1 MTPLE
6 YNEVLGRKIRMD
18 DVERLGVPTQD
29 LVEEALAAGRAEEA
43 IELVEYYHQEM
54 RTMHD
59 ILRTWITD
67 LLRYITDR
75 KGVESGEA
83 GPLASQLMKT
93 WDQYSFGVHLRDS
106 CLEAI
111 RAIDDAVAVAD
122 TELIDRATDLLDR
135 MRLEFKNPHEVL
147 VAWIQDLLTY
157 MATEFGE
164 ESVLESILETHQS
177 IWGDR
182 YESWEQLTPHA
193 RLALTVEGMRGG
205 HFSGDSRKGNMTL
218 SDQGDRYKMIMEL
231 CGSGGVLRR
240 GDPETG
246 RPPHPVGEHGTNKN
260 PHLWTWKKT
269 GVHWYCTHCCIAKE
283 WLPGQQRGRPFRP
296 LDHVLD
302 PQAPCTWYVYK
313 DEADTRAYHYDR
325 TGLEV
330 PQGAPDMGEG
340 SEQEYPGGS

>member
-1 MTPLE
+1 MNPLE
-6 YNEVLGRKIRMD
+6 HNEVLGRKIRMD
-18 DVERLGVPTQD
+18 EVERLGIPTQD
-29 LVEEALAAGRAEEA
+29 LVEEALTEGCFEDA

-59 ILRTWITD
+59 ILTTWITD
-67 LLRYITDR
+67 IVRYISVH

-83 GPLASQLMKT
+83 PVLASAMLRT
-93 WDQYSFGVHLRDS
+93 WGEIPLGVHLRDS
-106 CLEAI
+106 CLQLI
-111 RAIDDAVAVAD
+111 RGMKGVDDVAAM
-122 TELIDRATDLLDR
+122 ERAPDVLER
-135 MRLEFKNPHEVL
+135 MRLEFKNPHEIL

-157 MATEFGE
+157 MASEFGE

-182 YESWEQLTPHA
+182 YESWERLTAHA

-218 SDQGDRYKMIMEL
+218 LDQGDRYKMIMEL

-246 RPPHPVGEHGTNKN
+246 RPPHPVGEHGTNKK

-269 GVHWYCTHCCIAKE
+269 GIHWYCTHCCIAKE
-283 WLPGQQRGRPFRP
+283 WLPGQKRGRPFRP

-313 DEADTRAYHYDR
+313 DEEKTRAYHYAR
-325 TGLEV
+325 TGLTA
-330 PQGAPDMGEG
+330 PDDAPDMEEN
-340 SEQEYPGGS
+340 SDKEYPSGT